1 MTIDETIDITKDY
14 LLVNADMEE
23 LIEKMLTKISID
35 QKRNIND
42 NLGKLDDELSQM
54 QFHRYLNTQKIYQL
68 NNVHTDWDKQVTYI
82 ITTKNNK
89 FQAAIK
95 AIPKESRM
103 LKVKDYEF
111 RIQKLYEEIAVL
123 DSTTW
128 KINEAFISNEKIK
141 QIDENNKVQHKIER
155 KLFWLTTITLGFVI
169 IQTVIGYLSLQ

>member
-1 MTIDETIDITKDY
+1 M
-14 LLVNADMEE
+14 
-23 LIEKMLTKISID
+23 
-35 QKRNIND
+35 
-42 NLGKLDDELSQM
+42 
-54 QFHRYLNTQKIYQL
+54 